1 MNKTCLYIAV
11 VGVAII
17 LAAPARGETPGSS
30 PTPGPTAPP
39 TPLPTPTATFTPVP
53 EPDYS
58 AAVSN
63 LDTYLRDR
71 LGKDNVK
78 GFSLALVD
86 GDRVV
91 WVKGYGR
98 VDPDRE
104 GPAAGDTRY
113 RLGAASELFTAVE
126 AMRWVERGSLDLDA
140 PLTAALPGFSIQSR
154 FPKAKPITPRA
165 LLAQHSGLPGFFY
178 QGMWAD
184 PGQSLAGLAADLR
197 RDYLVAPPQTLYRY
211 SYLDFD
217 LLGRIVELKSG
228 KPFAA
233 ALRSDLFHPLGMEDS
248 FFGEDPGSDLPPAPP
263 CRDGHPI
270 PPLHY
275 RDVPAV
281 GMVSTANDLAKFLRF
296 VLGGAADP
304 GPAPLDRTTRA
315 SMLLPQYPGL
325 PLDFGQSLGLGWRLS
340 GLTVFGA
347 GEAAWRGGEYPGYTS
362 QVAILP
368 DQKLGVAFLSN
379 SNEADKLAGQ
389 AVQRAFQLMLQA
401 KYGKTPVLERPK
413 PRMPPVAAV
422 PTETL
427 DRVAGD
433 YSALGQLVR
442 IARQDNH
449 LTAAFA
455 KYRVDLLPVDQQTFV
470 PHLVFLLLFP
480 VDLPQYPLTFSTA
493 GDQAVA
499 TLGGL
504 PFVLPLE
511 KIEPVPI
518 PDAWRA
524 REGDYVQEN
533 PEPQLQFGSIR

>member
-1 MNKTCLYIAV
+1 
-11 VGVAII
+11 
-17 LAAPARGETPGSS
+17 
-30 PTPGPTAPP
+30 
-39 TPLPTPTATFTPVP
+39 
-53 EPDYS
+53 
-58 AAVSN
+58 
-63 LDTYLRDR
+63 
-71 LGKDNVK
+71 
-78 GFSLALVD
+78 
-86 GDRVV
+86 
-91 WVKGYGR
+91 
-98 VDPDRE
+98 
-104 GPAAGDTRY
+104 
-113 RLGAASELFTAVE
+113 
-126 AMRWVERGSLDLDA
+126 
-140 PLTAALPGFSIQSR
+140 
-154 FPKAKPITPRA
+154 
-165 LLAQHSGLPGFFY
+165 
-178 QGMWAD
+178 
-184 PGQSLAGLAADLR
+184 
-197 RDYLVAPPQTLYRY
+197 
-211 SYLDFD
+211 
-217 LLGRIVELKSG
+217 
-228 KPFAA
+228 
-233 ALRSDLFHPLGMEDS
+233 
-248 FFGEDPGSDLPPAPP
+248 
-263 CRDGHPI
+263 
-270 PPLHY
+270 
-275 RDVPAV
+275 
-281 GMVSTANDLAKFLRF
+281 
-296 VLGGAADP
+296 
-304 GPAPLDRTTRA
+304 
-315 SMLLPQYPGL
+315 MLLPQYPGL

-533 PEPQLQFGSIR
+533 PEPQLQFGSIRLTEGEGFLMVDMKVTLPALRVKDQEYRVALLPLSDAEATVPGYFYGDGGTLRAQDGAEGTRIFYSGYWFRKVGEQAGP